1 MFRLILL
8 ILFVA
13 AIVVAALATVT
24 VVYSVTRL
32 AKPQPRTG
40 EDKMPQTFQRIAY
53 IALVVLLIGITS
65 GWLGGV

>member
-13 AIVVAALATVT
+13 AIVVVATATIAVVHSAATLA
-24 VVYSVTRL
+24 R
-32 AKPQPRTG
+32 PTG
-40 EDKMPQTFQRIAY
+40 EDQMPKTFQRIAY

-65 GWLGGV
+65 GWLGAV

>member
-13 AIVVAALATVT
+13 AIVVAATATIAVVHSAATLARPT
-24 VVYSVTRL
+24 
-32 AKPQPRTG
+32 TG
-40 EDKMPQTFQRIAY
+40 EDQMPRTFQRIAY
-53 IALVVLLIGITS
+53 VALIVLLIGITS